1 MWSPFAVGRIHPV
14 LVVCGEQEKEKC
26 YVTHRGTIESI
37 ALRIKTESSAAL
49 IRSMR
54 VFIVYRLDR
63 PLPVARGA
71 SLQERER
78 ETVHS
83 HFSGGVMVMDCA
95 VNSSSKY
102 LVSVSD
108 ETCGMNGGTSW
119 TERSL
124 LYTIMYKLNVLEQTY
139 TMRLVVFKRSI
150 FCSSRQHL
158 CDQNTV
164 KPGILLNTIYT
175 YSGYGKYS
183 DPLKFFTLL
192 YCSHLLKI
200 I

>member
-1 MWSPFAVGRIHPV
+1 MTSLSPAGRIWELWEMWSSFAVSRIHPV
-14 LVVCGEQEKEKC
+14 LVVCGGVREREMLRYTQMDDWF
-26 YVTHRGTIESI
+26 SI

-49 IRSMR
+49 IRSMCF
-54 VFIVYRLDR
+54 FIVYWLDR
-63 PLPVARGA
+63 PLPVAQEA
-71 SLQERER
+71 SLQEERER

-124 LYTIMYKLNVLEQTY
+124 LYTIIYKLNVL
-139 TMRLVVFKRSI
+139 
-150 FCSSRQHL
+150 
-158 CDQNTV
+158 
-164 KPGILLNTIYT
+164 
-175 YSGYGKYS
+175 
-183 DPLKFFTLL
+183 
-192 YCSHLLKI
+192 
-200 I
+200 